1 MSTASP
7 SVPDFPSVPAS
18 ASGPDADLG
27 PARRRRWGAVALALD
42 GLMFLLYP
50 VLRPWHD
57 ETTLAGASASM
68 GSGAWVASHAFAM
81 IGFVLVPLGLLALR
95 AALGGT
101 RGAGPA
107 GAALVVTWIGAGLTL
122 PYYGAEDF
130 ALHEIARARITAGAG
145 GPDLLGFAEAVRFNP
160 VAMTMFGAGLVLLG
174 VGAVLAAIAVARSGK
189 LPRFSGVPFAVGFAL
204 WLPQFY
210 TPAAVRIGH
219 GVLVAAGL
227 VWLAVVLGT
236 AAGRRRDVADAR
248 RDTEFAR

>member
-1 MSTASP
+1 MSTAS
-7 SVPDFPSVPAS
+7 SSVPAS
-18 ASGPDADLG
+18 VSDTASDVVSV
-27 PARRRRWGAVALALD
+27 RRRRWGAAAFAAA
-42 GLMFLLYP
+42 GLTFLLYP

-95 AALGGT
+95 TALAGT

-122 PYYGAEDF
+122 PYYGAEAF

-145 GPDLLGFAEAVRFNP
+145 GPDLLGLAEAVRFNP
-160 VAMTMFGAGLVLLG
+160 VAMTMFGAGLILLG
-174 VGAVLAAIAVARSGK
+174 VGAVLAAVAVGRSGV
-189 LPRFSGVPFAVGFAL
+189 LPRLSGVPFAVGFAL

-227 VWLAVVLGT
+227 VWLAVVVGT
-236 AAGRRRDVADAR
+236 AAGRRRAVGDAR
-248 RDTEFAR
+248 RETAFAR